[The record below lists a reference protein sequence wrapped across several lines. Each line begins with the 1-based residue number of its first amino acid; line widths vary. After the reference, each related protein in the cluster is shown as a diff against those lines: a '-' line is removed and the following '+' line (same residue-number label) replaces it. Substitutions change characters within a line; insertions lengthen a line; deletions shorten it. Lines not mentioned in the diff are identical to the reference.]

1 MDKLNIRYTGLGAR
15 KDGNHTRKQF
25 LSIMDKNF
33 KNDCSVY
40 IKSLKCKSCKK
51 LKKMVKTKK
60 FNNQTMKQ
68 LAKCK
73 KCKNTNISQCDLKKY
88 INFSGA
94 IVSQ

>member
-1 MDKLNIRYTGLGAR
+1 MDKINIIRYTGFKAR

-33 KNDCSVY
+33 KKDCSTY
-40 IKSLKCKSCKK
+40 IKSLTCKSCNK
-51 LKKMVKTKK
+51 LKKMVKAKN

-73 KCKNTNISQCDLKKY
+73 KCKNTNTKQCDFKKY
-88 INFSGA
+88 IEFSGA
-94 IVSQ
+94 KI